1 VIGLVLVVLVLG
13 VFPVWATLD
22 AAMKPDLSWQA
33 AGQSKIVWVLVCLLL
48 GFFGSVA
55 YVIAIR
61 PKVVAA
67 RMT

>member
-1 VIGLVLVVLVLG
+1 MGPILVLLVLG

-22 AAMKPDLSWQA
+22 AALKPDASWQA

-48 GFFGSVA
+48 SIFGSIA

-67 RMT
+67 STI

>member
-1 VIGLVLVVLVLG
+1 VIGLLLVVLVLG

-22 AAMKPDLSWQA
+22 AAMKPDPSWQA
-33 AGQSKIVWVLVCLLL
+33 ASQSKIVWVLVCLLL
-48 GFFGSVA
+48 GVFGSIA

-67 RMT
+67 STI